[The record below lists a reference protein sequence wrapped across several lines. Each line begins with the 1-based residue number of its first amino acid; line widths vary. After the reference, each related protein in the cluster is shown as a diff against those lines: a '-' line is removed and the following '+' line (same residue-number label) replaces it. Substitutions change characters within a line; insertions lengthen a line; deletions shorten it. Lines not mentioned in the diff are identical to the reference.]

1 MLTEKGIFHQGSR
14 FAVLLIH
21 GLTGTPKE
29 MDSLARRLHRY
40 GFTVSIPV
48 LAGHCSTID
57 SLLSTNKTD
66 WLASIEQEY
75 CRLVSQGYK
84 VFIGGLSAGATMSIL
99 LADKYSDI
107 AGLALYS
114 ITLRCDGWSVSR
126 LGVLLPLLLKIPLF
140 RNHYRFKES
149 HPYGIKN
156 EPLRERI
163 VMKLESGDSSAAGH
177 TSTPGVILY
186 EMLDLAKDSR
196 LVMPRGKVP
205 ALIVHAQED
214 DLASVSNALYV
225 HKHYAGPNELLL
237 LQDSYHLVTIDQERQ
252 SVADATARF
261 FYDCLNNDEQ
271 QELRAQA
278 KKKVPAPPSDAGKDG
293 NKAKVN

>member
-1 MLTEKGIFHQGSR
+1 MLTAKGIFHQGSR
-14 FAVLLIH
+14 IAVLLIH

-29 MDSLARRLHRY
+29 MDSLALRLHRY
-40 GFTVSIPV
+40 GFTVSIPI
-48 LAGHCSTID
+48 LAGHCSTVD

-66 WLASIEQEY
+66 WLGSVEQEY
-75 CRLVSQGYK
+75 CRLTSEGYK
-84 VFIGGLSAGATMSIL
+84 VFVGGLSAGAAMSIL
-99 LADKYSDI
+99 LADKYPDI

-140 RNHYRFKES
+140 RNRYRFKES
-149 HPYGIKN
+149 YPYGIKN

-163 VMKLESGDSSAAGH
+163 IMKLESGDSSAAGH

-186 EMLDLAKDSR
+186 DMLDLAKDAKR
-196 LVMPRGKVP
+196 VMPRGKVP

-214 DLASVSNALYV
+214 DLASVSNAVYV
-225 HKHYAGPNELLL
+225 HKHYAGPNELRL

-252 SVADATARF
+252 SVADTTARF
-261 FYDCLNNDEQ
+261 FYHYLTNDEQ
-271 QELRAQA
+271 QELQAQA
-278 KKKVPAPPSDAGKDG
+278 KKKVPAQPT
-293 NKAKVN
+293 